1 MDKSDL
7 KALLRY
13 AIKNNLMHKPL
24 SMWLHIIKCNII
36 FKGFHYSITRGRDV

>member
-1 MDKSDL
+1 MNKSDL

-24 SMWLHIIKCNII
+24 SYVVK
-36 FKGFHYSITRGRDV
+36 HYQMQYYI

>member
-24 SMWLHIIKCNII
+24 SYVAK
-36 FKGFHYSITRGRDV
+36 HYTIQYYI

>member
-24 SMWLHIIKCNII
+24 RYVIE
-36 FKGFHYSITRGRDV
+36 HYQMQYYI